1 MEDGRPRPSKEQ
13 IVRVATGS
21 RQSEAERGFGRS
33 SEKAFRPP
41 DPDCEMPLPMKI
53 GLNPNSAFRN
63 GTETSRQ
70 VSQPPCYQCAA
81 SGK

>member
-1 MEDGRPRPSKEQ
+1 MWRRGLASPKR
-13 IVRVATGS
+13 
-21 RQSEAERGFGRS
+21 SEASGAAAKRHS
-33 SEKAFRPP
+33 VQL

-70 VSQPPCYQCAA
+70 VSQPLCYQCAA